1 MKFSI
6 PRTLRLVAWLAV
18 IILGTWYVCDY
29 VAGDKHDV
37 IDTGENFTTYC
48 LKIRSGY
55 IDKNRITDLNCS
67 LENNQKRVFITMSEQ
82 GLADMNREFPVRHA
96 VYSCRDGSVKQLLL
110 QSAADNAESLA
121 DSYLDRHQIK
131 KLCTHQS
138 VFHAENLELEYVD
151 RNNSLQKKISILYDR

>member
-82 GLADMNREFPVRHA
+82 GLADNFR
-96 VYSCRDGSVKQLLL
+96 
-110 QSAADNAESLA
+110 
-121 DSYLDRHQIK
+121 
-131 KLCTHQS
+131 
-138 VFHAENLELEYVD
+138 
-151 RNNSLQKKISILYDR
+151 